1 MHIQQEMDL
10 YEKLNILTDAAKY
23 DVACTSSGVDRR
35 GDGKHMGNCT
45 APGICHS
52 FAADGRCISLLKL
65 LFTNECIYDC
75 KYCIN
80 RSSNDVVR
88 TSFTPEEVCEL
99 TMEFYRRN
107 FIEGLFLS
115 SGILH
120 SPDYTMDLIYQTLNR
135 LRNQCHFRGYIH
147 VKAIPGADPLLI
159 EKTGFLA
166 DRMSVNLELPTA
178 EGLKKLAPNKSRA
191 KILLPMRQVQEK
203 MKENSYDLA
212 LYRQAPRFVPA
223 GQSTQMIIGATPE
236 SDLQIISVAES
247 LYKKFSLKRVF
258 YSAFVAVNQ
267 DAMLPALPGG
277 PPLLREHRLYQADWL
292 MRFYGFEA
300 GELLN
305 EKHPKF
311 NQFLDPKC
319 DWALAHLEKF
329 PVEVNKAS
337 LEVLLR
343 VPGIG
348 PKSAR
353 RILQAR
359 RFGPLDFRGLGKMG
373 VVLKRA
379 IYFITCNGKTMYP
392 LKMDEDSILR
402 NLLAV
407 EDKVPLEDQTYRQ
420 LSLFDDFSVER
431 KTEQG

>member
-1 MHIQQEMDL
+1 
-10 YEKLNILTDAAKY
+10 
-23 DVACTSSGVDRR
+23 
-35 GDGKHMGNCT
+35 
-45 APGICHS
+45 
-52 FAADGRCISLLKL
+52 
-65 LFTNECIYDC
+65 
-75 KYCIN
+75 
-80 RSSNDVVR
+80 
-88 TSFTPEEVCEL
+88 
-99 TMEFYRRN
+99 
-107 FIEGLFLS
+107 
-115 SGILH
+115 
-120 SPDYTMDLIYQTLNR
+120 
-135 LRNQCHFRGYIH
+135 
-147 VKAIPGADPLLI
+147 
-159 EKTGFLA
+159 
-166 DRMSVNLELPTA
+166 
-178 EGLKKLAPNKSRA
+178 
-191 KILLPMRQVQEK
+191 
-203 MKENSYDLA
+203 
-212 LYRQAPRFVPA
+212 
-223 GQSTQMIIGATPE
+223 
-236 SDLQIISVAES
+236 
-247 LYKKFSLKRVF
+247 
-258 YSAFVAVNQ
+258 
-267 DAMLPALPGG
+267 
-277 PPLLREHRLYQADWL
+277 

-305 EKHPKF
+305 EKHPNF

-319 DWALAHLEKF
+319 DWALAHLEQF

-407 EDKVPLEDQTYRQ
+407 EDKVPLEAQTYRQ